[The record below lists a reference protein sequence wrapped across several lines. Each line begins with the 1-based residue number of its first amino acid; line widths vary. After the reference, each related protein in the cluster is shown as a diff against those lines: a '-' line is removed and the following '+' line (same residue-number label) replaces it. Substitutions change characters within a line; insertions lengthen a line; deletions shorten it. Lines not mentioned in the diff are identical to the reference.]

1 MGHVCVVHYVLCIVC
16 YVLCVVC
23 MSFMLCDYAGQAGML
38 HHAKS
43 DIVVFFFKKNLFI
56 FTTYYSIYYLGFIP
70 VCTMFALTH
79 HPYMSSCAHLPT
91 LYTVEGPC
99 HPCGHIVVS
108 HGAHTSES

>member
-23 MSFMLCDYAGQAGML
+23 MSFMLCDYAGPAGML

-43 DIVVFFFKKNLFI
+43 DIVVFFLKKNLFT

-70 VCTMFALTH
+70 VCSRVLSTHTIGARGGGVHSSLSREQAL
-79 HPYMSSCAHLPT
+79 L
-91 LYTVEGPC
+91 
-99 HPCGHIVVS
+99 
-108 HGAHTSES
+108 